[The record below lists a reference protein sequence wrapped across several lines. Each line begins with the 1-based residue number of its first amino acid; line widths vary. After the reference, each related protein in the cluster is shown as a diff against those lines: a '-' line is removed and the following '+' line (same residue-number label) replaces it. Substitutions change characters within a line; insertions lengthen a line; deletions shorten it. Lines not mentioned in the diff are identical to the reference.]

1 MSQSLSQKLD
11 ETLRKESTP
20 QVTYQSRFS
29 RSLLIAVVLFA
40 WVIIV
45 AFGFFGMNKYLE
57 SQISQM
63 QSDTANT
70 HAEIDALKSNPQVAG
85 ALIYERDKVRI
96 DKLIDDNNPVVIMN
110 LLWELESK
118 FGVKTKGF
126 SYNDGRV
133 TTTITADATGAAEG
147 DALNKVI
154 AFIAGFRDAINTPS
168 VSPLSS
174 SGTLTTPPAT
184 SILKLQPISSVSG
197 NTKDRSFAVEF
208 LTR

>member
-1 MSQSLSQKLD
+1 M
-11 ETLRKESTP
+11 
-20 QVTYQSRFS
+20 
-29 RSLLIAVVLFA
+29 
-40 WVIIV
+40 
-45 AFGFFGMNKYLE
+45 
-57 SQISQM
+57 
-63 QSDTANT
+63 
-70 HAEIDALKSNPQVAG
+70 
-85 ALIYERDKVRI
+85 
-96 DKLIDDNNPVVIMN
+96 
-110 LLWELESK
+110 
-118 FGVKTKGF
+118 KTKGF

-168 VSPLSS
+168 LSPLSS

>member
-20 QVTYQSRFS
+20 QVVYQSRFS
-29 RSLLIAVVLFA
+29 RSLLIAVVIFMV
-40 WVIIV
+40 VIAV
-45 AFGFFGMNKYLE
+45 ALGFFGMNAYLE
-57 SQISQM
+57 SQIAKIQ
-63 QSDTANT
+63 TETTNIT
-70 HAEIDALKSNPQVAG
+70 TEIGAIKSNSHVAG
-85 ALIYERDKVRI
+85 ALIYERDKARI

-110 LLWELESK
+110 LLAELEEK
-118 FGVKTKGF
+118 FDVKTKGF

-133 TTTITADATGAAEG
+133 TTTITANGNGASEG

-154 AFIAGFRDAINTPS
+154 AFIAGFRDAVNQQTNI
-168 VSPLSS
+168 LASS
-174 SGTLTTPPAT
+174 SGALTTSAT

-197 NTKDRSFAVEF
+197 NTKDRSFSVEF